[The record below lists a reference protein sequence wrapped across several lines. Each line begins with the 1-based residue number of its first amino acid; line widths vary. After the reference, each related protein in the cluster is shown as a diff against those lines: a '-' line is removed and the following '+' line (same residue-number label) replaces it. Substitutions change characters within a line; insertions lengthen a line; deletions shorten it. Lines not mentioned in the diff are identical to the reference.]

1 MCVSVQVLHHDI
13 WKQTKHFNYSICGY
27 GLVEQKREK
36 KLFFLSFSV
45 LQNVFD
51 AVSLVASVKQEACV
65 LPLCRLFIRTFGFAS
80 YLSPQYMFLRRKTMN
95 SVQSIHC
102 PQKTYTCAKIAVKK
116 KRQRG
121 GWLIANKLIFWSSK
135 AVVGLSDNF
144 G

>member
-1 MCVSVQVLHHDI
+1 MSVQVLHHDI

-27 GLVEQKREK
+27 GLVEQKRKK
-36 KLFFLSFSV
+36 KLFLSFSV

-95 SVQSIHC
+95 SVQPIHC
-102 PQKTYTCAKIAVKK
+102 PQKPTRAKIAMKK

-121 GWLIANKLIFWSSK
+121 GWLIANNPIFWSSK